1 MKKSVYAGLYDLE
14 SKKNGAVQTEVVED
28 KAAQNFVI
36 WLESRE
42 DEPAKASG
50 KFCLCDECGTC
61 AGACDHGS
69 CHAEQF

>member
-1 MKKSVYAGLYDLE
+1 MQDYMIS
-14 SKKNGAVQTEVVED
+14 SRKKNGAVQTEVVED
-28 KAAQNFVI
+28 KAAQNFRD
-36 WLESRE
+36 LARKQGRLN
-42 DEPAKASG
+42 PAKASG